1 MKIAVIGI
9 GATGSYYAAKLS
21 KDNDVIAFE
30 HYENKIRAVNTNGI
44 NLIENDVTTNYKVH
58 VYDDGAYKKVQD
70 LVIVCVKATQTQ
82 EALKANMDLIDDH
95 TIILTLQNG
104 LGNIKDISR
113 FVDLSNIVVGSSRVN
128 LVNEDINTVRVTGQ
142 GTTYI
147 GSAGDDQKDVQ
158 IVKVLFGKAGF
169 ECEKSEDINTLIW
182 KRAITLSVLYPLCSL
197 FKCKI
202 KSVYEN
208 NYIYELAKGIA
219 EEACAVANA
228 DGANI
233 KLDDLLNELRTTA
246 YNVGNSY
253 PSMYFDVINSRI
265 TEIERLNGVIVNLGY
280 KHKIDTSYNSFALNA
295 IKGIE
300 KLY

>member
-58 VYDDGAYKKVQD
+58 VYDDGTYKKVQD
-70 LVIVCVKATQTQ
+70 LVIVCVKATQTV
-82 EALKANMDLIDDH
+82 EALKANLDLIDDH

-104 LGNIKDISR
+104 LGNIKDIAR
-113 FVDLSNIVVGSSRVN
+113 FVDVANIVVGSSRVN
-128 LVNEDINTVRVTGQ
+128 LVNEDINSVRVTGQ

-147 GSAGDDQKDVQ
+147 GSAGNDLKDVQ
-158 IVKVLFGKAGF
+158 IIKVLFGKAGF
-169 ECEKSEDINTLIW
+169 EVEKSDDINTLIW
-182 KRAITLSVLYPLCSL
+182 NRAIIHAVIYPLCSI

-202 KSVYEN
+202 KVVYEN

-219 EEACAVANA
+219 EEACNVANA
-228 DGANI
+228 DGAHI
-233 KLDDLLNELRTTA
+233 KFDELLNELRYTA

-253 PSMYFDVINSRI
+253 PSMYFDVQNSRI

-280 KHKIDTSYNSFALNA
+280 KHKVDTSYNSFALNA